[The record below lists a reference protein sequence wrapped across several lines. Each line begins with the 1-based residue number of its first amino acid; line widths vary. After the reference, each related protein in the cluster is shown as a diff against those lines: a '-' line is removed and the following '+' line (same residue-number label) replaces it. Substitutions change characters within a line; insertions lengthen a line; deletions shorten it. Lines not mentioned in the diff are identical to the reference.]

1 VKLPAVC
8 RNAFLLTGLFVL
20 GLTSAT
26 AADWPRQVTDSR
38 GVHTLESKPTRIVST
53 SVTLT
58 GSLLAIDAPVIAS
71 GATTPNNRVA
81 DAQGFLRQW
90 GDIAKQRKVARLYIG
105 EPSAEAVAAQM
116 PTFDISILRLSRGV
130 FEVLATGGDSA
141 LALYDQLS
149 AIAPTLII
157 NYDDKSWQELLTQ
170 LGTITGQETQAAERI
185 AAFDKQLAQV
195 KQQMK
200 LPPQPVNAIVYTAAA
215 HTANLWTTDSAQGKL
230 LHQLGFTLADLPA
243 GLHTSKSQ
251 GKRHDIIQLGG
262 ENLATG
268 LNGEGLFVF
277 AGDQKDVDAIY
288 ANPLLAHLPSVKNKR
303 VWALGTETFRLDYY
317 SALLVLQRLNSIFK

>member
-1 VKLPAVC
+1 
-8 RNAFLLTGLFVL
+8 
-20 GLTSAT
+20 
-26 AADWPRQVTDSR
+26 
-38 GVHTLESKPTRIVST
+38 
-53 SVTLT
+53 
-58 GSLLAIDAPVIAS
+58 
-71 GATTPNNRVA
+71 
-81 DAQGFLRQW
+81 
-90 GDIAKQRKVARLYIG
+90 
-105 EPSAEAVAAQM
+105 
-116 PTFDISILRLSRGV
+116 
-130 FEVLATGGDSA
+130 
-141 LALYDQLS
+141 
-149 AIAPTLII
+149 
-157 NYDDKSWQELLTQ
+157 
-170 LGTITGQETQAAERI
+170 
-185 AAFDKQLAQV
+185 
-195 KQQMK
+195 MK

-230 LHQLGFTLADLPA
+230 LHQLGFTLAALPD

>member
-1 VKLPAVC
+1 MKYPALFRNTLLLP
-8 RNAFLLTGLFVL
+8 GLFVL
-20 GLTSAT
+20 GLASAI

-38 GVHTLESKPTRIVST
+38 GVHTLERKPTRIVST

-105 EPSAEAVAAQM
+105 EPSAEVVAAQM
-116 PTFDISILRLSRGV
+116 PDLILIS
-130 FEVLATGGDSA
+130 ATGGDSA

-170 LGTITGQETQAAERI
+170 LGTMTGHEKQAAERI
-185 AAFDKQLAQV
+185 AAFDEQLAQV
-195 KQQMK
+195 KQQMT

-215 HTANLWTTDSAQGKL
+215 HTANLWTTESAQGKL

-288 ANPLLAHLPSVKNKR
+288 SNPLLAHLPALQNKR

-317 SALLVLQRLNSIFK
+317 SAMLVLQRLESIFR